1 MRTEE
6 RKPVARAEVADPG
19 AIGRA
24 AELVAGL
31 VDNVQRVLV
40 GKADQIQLGVICLLA
55 GGHALIED
63 VPGVGKTTLAKA
75 LARSIGG
82 RFERIQF
89 TPDLLP
95 SDVFGI
101 NMFDPNERTFQ
112 FRPGPVFAN
121 VLLADEI
128 NRATPKTQSALLE
141 AMEERQVTLDGV
153 THPLHAPFMVLATQN
168 PVDFAGTFP
177 LPEAQLDRFSVRIS
191 LGYLTPESEVKMLER
206 FDGFDPLAQLEAV
219 TGEDDIREAQ
229 GAIALVHV
237 ASDLK
242 EYIVRLVA
250 ASRDHPDLTLGASP
264 RASLALYRLSQA
276 RAAADGRD
284 FVLPDDVK
292 ALAEPV
298 LSHRLL
304 FKPSAE
310 MRGAGPEKLV
320 AQLMESLPVPQ
331 APRPQ
336 RL

>member
-1 MRTEE
+1 MEQTED

-31 VDNVQRVLV
+31 VENVQLVLV

-82 RFERIQF
+82 QFERIQF

-95 SDVFGI
+95 SDVLGV
-101 NMFDPNERTFQ
+101 NVFDPAAGGFH

-141 AMEERQVTLDGV
+141 GMEERQVTLDGV
-153 THPLHAPFMVLATQN
+153 THPVPSPFIVLATQN
-168 PVDFAGTFP
+168 PVEFSGTFP
-177 LPEAQLDRFSVRIS
+177 LPEAQLDRFSARVS
-191 LGYLTPESEVKMLER
+191 LGYLTPQAEVEMLGR
-206 FDGFDPLAQLEAV
+206 FDRENPLDELLAV
-219 TGEDDIREAQ
+219 TGEDDIRAAQ
-229 GAIALVHV
+229 AAISTVFVSRDVKQYVVALVG
-237 ASDLK
+237 
-242 EYIVRLVA
+242 
-250 ASRDHPDLTLGASP
+250 ASRSHPDLSLGASP
-264 RASLALYRLSQA
+264 RASLALVRLGQA
-276 RAAADGRD
+276 LAAGDGRD
-284 FVLPDDVK
+284 YVLPDDIKILV
-292 ALAEPV
+292 EPV
-298 LSHRLL
+298 LAHRLV

-310 MRGAGPEKLV
+310 MRGTDRGQLLARLIDSV
-320 AQLMESLPVPQ
+320 AVPQ
-331 APRPQ
+331 GGRGPS
-336 RL
+336 

>member
-1 MRTEE
+1 
-6 RKPVARAEVADPG
+6 VARAQATDPG
-19 AIGRA
+19 AIDRT
-24 AELVAGL
+24 AELVSSL
-31 VDNVQRVLV
+31 VANVQQVLV
-40 GKADQIQLGVICLLA
+40 GKTDQIHLGVVCLLA

-82 RFERIQF
+82 QFERIQF

-101 NMFDPNERTFQ
+101 NMFDPSDRAFH

-153 THPLHAPFMVLATQN
+153 THPLQAPFMVVATQN

-191 LGYLTPESEVKMLER
+191 LGYLNAESEVEMLER
-206 FDGFDPLAQLEAV
+206 LDGDDPLSRLQAV
-219 TGEDDIREAQ
+219 AGEDDVRDAQ
-229 GAIALVHV
+229 QAISLVHV
-237 ASDLK
+237 SPDLK
-242 EYIVRLVA
+242 DYIVRLVS
-250 ASRDHPDLTLGASP
+250 ASREHPDLSLGASP
-264 RASLALYRLSQA
+264 RASLALYRLAQA
-276 RAAADGRD
+276 RAAADARD

-292 ALAEPV
+292 ALTVPA

-310 MRGAGPEKLV
+310 MRGAGPETLLR
-320 AQLMESLPVPQ
+320 QLLDSEPVPQ
-331 APRPQ
+331 APRAT
-336 RL
+336 RV

>member
-1 MRTEE
+1 
-6 RKPVARAEVADPG
+6 VARAQTADPG
-19 AIGRA
+19 ALERA
-24 AELVAGL
+24 AELVTTL
-31 VDNVQRVLV
+31 VGNVQRVLV
-40 GKADQIQLGVICLLA
+40 GKSEQVQLGVICLFA
-55 GGHALIED
+55 SGHALIED

-101 NMFDPNERTFQ
+101 NMFDPNERAFQ

-141 AMEERQVTLDGV
+141 AMEEHQVTLDGV
-153 THPLHAPFMVLATQN
+153 THPLFAPFMVLATQN
-168 PVDFAGTFP
+168 PIDFAGTFP

-191 LGYLTPESEVKMLER
+191 LGYLGEQSEIEMLER
-206 FDGFDPLAQLEAV
+206 FDGADPLVKLAAV
-219 TGEDDIREAQ
+219 AGEDDILEAQ
-229 GAIALVHV
+229 QAISLVHV
-237 ASDLK
+237 AGDIK

-250 ASRDHPDLTLGASP
+250 ATRDHPDLALGASP
-264 RASLALYRLSQA
+264 RASLALYRLAQA

-292 ALAEPV
+292 ALAAPV
-298 LSHRLL
+298 LRHRLL

-310 MRGAGPEKLV
+310 MRGAGADKLL
-320 AQLMESLPVPQ
+320 AQVMESLPVPQ
-331 APRPQ
+331 SARPQ

>member
-1 MRTEE
+1 
-6 RKPVARAEVADPG
+6 VARAQAGDPG
-19 AIGRA
+19 AIERT
-24 AELVAGL
+24 AELVQAL

-40 GKADQIQLGVICLLA
+40 GKSEQIQLGVICLLG

-82 RFERIQF
+82 QFERIQF

-95 SDVFGI
+95 SDVVGI

-141 AMEERQVTLDGV
+141 SMEERQVTLDGV

-168 PVDFAGTFP
+168 PIDFAGTFP

-191 LGYLTPESEVKMLER
+191 LGYLNEASEVEMLER
-206 FDGFDPLAQLEAV
+206 FDGHDPLSQLEAV
-219 TGEDDIREAQ
+219 AGEDDIREAQ
-229 GAIALVHV
+229 QAITLVH
-237 ASDLK
+237 ATADIK

-250 ASRDHPDLTLGASP
+250 ASRDHADLSLGASP

-284 FVLPDDVK
+284 FVLPDDIK
-292 ALAEPV
+292 ALAAPV
-298 LSHRLL
+298 LGHRLL

-310 MRGAGPEKLV
+310 MRGAGSDKLL

-331 APRPQ
+331 APRPK

>member
-1 MRTEE
+1 MVAKAQPTE
-6 RKPVARAEVADPG
+6 PG
-19 AIGRA
+19 TIEKA
-24 AELVAGL
+24 AELVAAL
-31 VDNVQRVLV
+31 VDNVQQVLV
-40 GKADQIQLGVICLLA
+40 GKTDQIQLGVICLLA

-82 RFERIQF
+82 KFERIQF

-95 SDVFGI
+95 SDVLGI
-101 NMFDPNERTFQ
+101 NMYDPTDRAFQ

-141 AMEERQVTLDGV
+141 AMEEHQVTLEGV

-191 LGYLTPESEVKMLER
+191 LGYLSPESEIEMLER
-206 FDGFDPLAQLEAV
+206 FDGHDPLAQLDAV
-219 TGEDDIREAQ
+219 AGEDDIREAQ
-229 GAIALVHV
+229 SAITLVHV
-237 ASDLK
+237 APEIKS
-242 EYIVRLVA
+242 YVVRLVA
-250 ASRDHPDLTLGASP
+250 ASRDHPDLALGASP
-264 RASLALYRLSQA
+264 RASLALYRLAQA
-276 RAAADGRD
+276 RAVADARD
-284 FVLPDDVK
+284 FVLPDDIK
-292 ALAEPV
+292 ALAAPV
-298 LSHRLL
+298 LGHRLL

-310 MRGAGPEKLV
+310 MRGAGPEKLL
-320 AQLMESLPVPQ
+320 AQLLESEPVPKTS
-331 APRPQ
+331 RPT

>member
-1 MRTEE
+1 M
-6 RKPVARAEVADPG
+6 ARAEAADPG
-19 AIGRA
+19 AIERA
-24 AELVAGL
+24 AELVAAL

-82 RFERIQF
+82 NFERIQF

-95 SDVFGI
+95 SDVVGI
-101 NMFDPNERTFQ
+101 NMFDPTERTFQ

-153 THPLHAPFMVLATQN
+153 THPLDAPFMVLATQN

-191 LGYLTPESEVKMLER
+191 LGYLSAESEVEMLER
-206 FDGFDPLAQLEAV
+206 FDGCDPLSELQPV
-219 TGEDDIREAQ
+219 VGQDDIREAQ
-229 GAIALVHV
+229 SAIAQVHV
-237 ASDLK
+237 SADLK
-242 EYIVRLVA
+242 AYMVRLVG

-264 RASLALYRLSQA
+264 RASLALYRLSQG

-292 ALAEPV
+292 ALAAPV

-310 MRGAGPEKLV
+310 MRGAGPEKLL

-331 APRPQ
+331 APRPT